1 LPQLQHRQA
10 TLCFVRIATSSL
22 GFTRLFSAGLAL
34 AVAGG
39 LSLSGCNQVSE
50 TVQNAATSTGQAAL
64 APAVNPVLD
73 LLRQGKRDVKAG
85 NMSTAIATMGG
96 FQAIWDQAAPVIRP
110 LAGDK
115 WSTIETAANL
125 VLKTFASGASPDA
138 NAASSAISGLM
149 GPLSALIGK

>member
-1 LPQLQHRQA
+1 M
-10 TLCFVRIATSSL
+10 

-73 LLRQGKRDVKAG
+73 LLKQGKRDVKAG
-85 NMSTAIATMGG
+85 NMATAIATMGG
-96 FQAIWDQAAPVIRP
+96 FQVAPLRV
-110 LAGDK
+110 
-115 WSTIETAANL
+115 
-125 VLKTFASGASPDA
+125 V
-138 NAASSAISGLM
+138 
-149 GPLSALIGK
+149 